1 MENSKKSAVTLVRK
15 KTTWQRILTCW
26 ELYIFLLPALA
37 AVFIFS
43 YVPMYGIQLAFKDL
57 IPGRSIMESPWV
69 GLKHFQRFFAL
80 DKCWQLIWTTAK
92 TSLFTHFIQFPIPII
107 FAIMLNQV
115 RNDRAKKLVQNISYM
130 PYLFSVV
137 IVISVANVFLA
148 PNTGVIN
155 ILINKMGGE
164 QILFFGHD
172 KYVLPIYIITGI
184 WQGMGYSAIIYIA
197 ALANIDQE
205 QLEAAKI
212 DGASR
217 FKIIRHIEIP
227 AIMDTVIIMFIL
239 QWGALFSVGADK
251 MLLLQT
257 DLNLGAS
264 EILSTYIY
272 KVGLLDAQFGFST
285 AVQLFNTLVN
295 LFCLVVIN
303 GTAKKLT
310 GNSIF

>member
-1 MENSKKSAVTLVRK
+1 MENSKNSTVTLVRK
-15 KTTWQRILTCW
+15 KTVWHRILTCW
-26 ELYIFLLPALA
+26 ELYVFLIPAITA
-37 AVFIFS
+37 IIIFS

-57 IPGRSIMESPWV
+57 IPGKSILASPWV

-92 TSLFTHFIQFPIPII
+92 TALLSQLIQFPIPII

-115 RNDRAKKLVQNISYM
+115 RNERAKKLVQNISYM

-137 IVISVANVFLA
+137 IIISVANVFLA
-148 PNTGVIN
+148 PNTGVVN

-172 KYVLPIYIITGI
+172 RYVLPIYIITGI
-184 WQGMGYSAIIYIA
+184 WQSMGYSAIIYIA
-197 ALANIDQE
+197 ALAGIDQE

-217 FKIIRHIEIP
+217 LKIIRHIEIP

-239 QWGALFSVGADK
+239 SWGALFNIGADK

-272 KVGLLDAQFGFST
+272 KVGLLEAQFGFST

>member
-1 MENSKKSAVTLVRK
+1 MENSRNSTVTLVQRK
-15 KTTWQRILTCW
+15 SLWHRIFTCW
-26 ELYIFLLPALA
+26 ELYVFLLPAIIA
-37 AVFIFS
+37 TIIFA

-57 IPGRSIMESPWV
+57 IPGRSILESPWV

-80 DKCWQLIWTTAK
+80 DKCWKLIWTTAK
-92 TSLFTHFIQFPIPII
+92 TSLISHLISFPIPII

-115 RNDRAKKLVQNISYM
+115 RNDRAKKLVQNVSYM

-137 IVISVANVFLA
+137 IVISMANVFLA
-148 PNTGVIN
+148 PNTGIIN
-155 ILINKMGGE
+155 ILISKMGGD

-184 WQGMGYSAIIYIA
+184 WQNMGYSAIIYIA
-197 ALANIDQE
+197 ALAGIDQE

-217 FKIIRHIEIP
+217 FRIIRHIEIP
-227 AIMDTVIIMFIL
+227 AIADTIVIMFIL
-239 QWGALFSVGADK
+239 SWGSLFSLGADK

-272 KVGLLDAQFGFST
+272 KVGLLEAQFGFST
-285 AVQLFNTLVN
+285 AVQLFNTMVN
-295 LFCLVVIN
+295 LCSLFLIN
-303 GTAKKLT
+303 GVAKKIT